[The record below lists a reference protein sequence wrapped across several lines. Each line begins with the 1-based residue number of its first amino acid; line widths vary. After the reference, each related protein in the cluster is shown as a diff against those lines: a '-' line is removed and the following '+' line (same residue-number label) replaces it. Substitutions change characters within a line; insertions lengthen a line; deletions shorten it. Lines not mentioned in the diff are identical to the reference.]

1 MKVSIIMCSYN
12 GEEFIERAIESVL
25 AQTYTNWELI
35 ICDDQSKDRSMA
47 LIEQY
52 TSDPRIKLIQQPQNL
67 GYVRNKNFGFSQATG
82 ELLTQLDSDD
92 TSPPER
98 IAKQVQVFLDHP
110 EINICGTNYQQVDTE
125 DAPLNPVQ
133 YPSDF
138 IIEKPGKPYPFWYP
152 GLMFRA
158 SIIQEF
164 GLFSEYFDKL
174 YGDDKY
180 WTLKVNS
187 RYPIYFIKDI
197 LYNYRINPNSITN
210 VLDNPRKLIVVEI
223 LEELLHQIQ
232 STGTTCLEQGNPE
245 QLRMFEQSIMTNKT
259 IMAEK
264 YRIWA
269 AKAIDKRDMARAK
282 KLLLKSLSLSAIN
295 KATYKTA
302 FYYLRKNLVA

>member
-35 ICDDQSKDRSMA
+35 ICDDQSKDRSIA

-52 TSDPRIKLIQQPQNL
+52 TSDPRIRLIQQPQNL

-152 GLMFRA
+152 GLMFRV

-180 WTLKVNS
+180 WTLRVNS

-210 VLDNPRKLIVVEI
+210 VLDNPRKLIVNEI

-269 AKAIDKRDMARAK
+269 AKAIDKRDMDRAK
-282 KLLLKSLSLSAIN
+282 KLLLKSLSLSAVN
-295 KATYKTA
+295 TATYKTA